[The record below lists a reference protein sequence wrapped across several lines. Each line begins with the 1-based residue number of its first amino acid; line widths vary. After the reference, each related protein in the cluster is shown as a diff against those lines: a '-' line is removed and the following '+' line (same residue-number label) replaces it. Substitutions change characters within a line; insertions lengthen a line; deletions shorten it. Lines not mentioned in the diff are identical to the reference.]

1 MLRTSAPL
9 IGALDLMKRILIS
22 AVFVLTFIF
31 GASDVWLEDAPR
43 QLNKIVLWVSIISVS
58 VLIFGWVHLD
68 AKERQYQKSKWLN
81 VGVLA
86 LSLIFVPVYL
96 FRSRPKGQKLR
107 ALAGYVFTLLGYA
120 GFGYAGSLAAYQFL
134 P

>member
-1 MLRTSAPL
+1 
-9 IGALDLMKRILIS
+9 MKKILIS
-22 AVFVLTFIF
+22 AIFVLTFMF

-43 QLNKIVLWVSIISVS
+43 QLNQIVLWVSIISVS
-58 VLIFGWVHLD
+58 ALIFGWVHLD
-68 AKERQYQKSKWLN
+68 AKERQYPKSKWLN

-86 LSLIFVPVYL
+86 FSIIFVPIYL

-107 ALAGYVFTLLGYA
+107 AIVGFVLALLGYI

>member
-9 IGALDLMKRILIS
+9 IGALDLMKKILIT

-43 QLNKIVLWVSIISVS
+43 QLNQIVLWGSIIIVS
-58 VLIFGWVHLD
+58 ALIFAWVHFD
-68 AKERQYQKSKWLN
+68 AQERHYQKSKWLN
-81 VGVLA
+81 MGVLA
-86 LSLIFVPVYL
+86 FSIVFVPVYL
-96 FRSRPKGQKLR
+96 FRSRPRGQKLA
-107 ALAGYVFTLLGYA
+107 ALAGFLLALLGYV
-120 GFGYAGSLAAYQFL
+120 GCGYAGSLAAYQFL

>member
-1 MLRTSAPL
+1 MLRTPAPF
-9 IGALDLMKRILIS
+9 IGALDLMKKILIS

-43 QLNKIVLWVSIISVS
+43 QLNQIVLWVSIISVS
-58 VLIFGWVHLD
+58 VLIFGWVHFD

-86 LSLIFVPVYL
+86 LALIFVPVYL

-107 ALAGYVFTLLGYA
+107 ALAGYVLALLGYA

>member
-1 MLRTSAPL
+1 
-9 IGALDLMKRILIS
+9 MKKILIS
-22 AVFVLTFIF
+22 AIFVLTFIF

-58 VLIFGWVHLD
+58 MLIFGWAHID
-68 AKERQYQKSKWLN
+68 AKERQYPKLKWLN

-86 LSLIFVPVYL
+86 FSLIFVPIYL
-96 FRSRPKGQKLR
+96 FRSRPKGQKLK
-107 ALAGYVFTLLGYA
+107 ALAGYVLALLGYI
-120 GFGYAGSLAAYQFL
+120 GFGYAGSLAAYQIL